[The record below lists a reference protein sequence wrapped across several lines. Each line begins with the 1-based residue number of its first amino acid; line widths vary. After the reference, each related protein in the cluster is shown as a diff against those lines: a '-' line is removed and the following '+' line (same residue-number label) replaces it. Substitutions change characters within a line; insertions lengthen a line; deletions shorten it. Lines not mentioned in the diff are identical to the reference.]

1 MKQKKGFLAANPPDV
16 FGVNRD
22 TNIPCLQLNILLDLI
37 CCGPIFFAGGPG
49 HLVQI
54 HGNMD
59 YSKYQQIKNLNLTA
73 LAIL

>member
-1 MKQKKGFLAANPPDV
+1 MPTVKYTTGSYMLWAY
-16 FGVNRD
+16 
-22 TNIPCLQLNILLDLI
+22 
-37 CCGPIFFAGGPG
+37 FFAGGPG